1 MALKGSSISPGRVSA
16 TTTQPRGYSH
26 RSLSHRSFKAR
37 ATEDSNSLQKYEC
50 DKIRRSDIV
59 KSAMIAGISMLTT
72 TGAGVISPQY
82 TGATEAIESSGALR
96 DVGIG
101 QVMLSTLSDCSLAVS
116 IYPNFSYNASGGGG
130 IGRIVEE
137 NGDIATVEFDPKTLN
152 IPPIDYRST
161 KVIGIP
167 IPPPLQIS
175 IIPKD
180 LKGTINMKTGEANL
194 DFDAAFQFD
203 AGSIYHAAPLSV
215 LTTLST
221 EGSSGDLLQGMGNR
235 MTADGKA
242 KLAGVA
248 RVPKTGDGFLDSF
261 LLLPSEALA
270 VLSAEIRF
278 SK

>member
-1 MALKGSSISPGRVSA
+1 MMAPIGSSMRFGSVRG
-16 TTTQPRGYSH
+16 TTQPRGYSCQ
-26 RSLSHRSFKAR
+26 SLSHRSCKAG
-37 ATEDSNSLQKYEC
+37 ATEDSNVYQKYEC

-82 TGATEAIESSGALR
+82 CNADEVMASSAVLK

-101 QVMLSTLSDCSLAVS
+101 KVFLSTLSDCSLAVS
-116 IYPNFSYNASGGGG
+116 IYPTFSYNAAGGGG
-130 IGRIVEE
+130 IGRIVGQD
-137 NGDIATVEFDPKTLN
+137 GDIATVEFDPKTLN

-167 IPPPLQIS
+167 IPPPLQIR
-175 IIPKD
+175 IIPKE
-180 LKGTINMKTGEANL
+180 LKGTVNMKTGEANL

-221 EGSSGDLLQGMGNR
+221 EGSSGDLLQGTGNR

-248 RVPKTGDGFLDSF
+248 RVPKTGDAFLDSF

-270 VLSAEIRF
+270 VLSADIRF
-278 SK
+278 SN